1 MRKLSALAVL
11 GLAGAFLLS
20 GCAAELD
27 PVEAR
32 DSLTEVTE
40 DPEPPATASEYDAK
54 LHPEPVVEPQECSHY
69 LVITAR
75 GTGEPSKGQLLSPVA
90 KDISKARPGEVTT
103 EDLDYP
109 ADTNVKEGGTRG
121 VRVLIDTLNVQA
133 EACPDQEFVL
143 LGYSQGAMV
152 IGDTLAAADTRMIG
166 ETTGALN
173 ADAAAHV
180 LAVVMYGDPRF
191 EGKESFNVG
200 SFDPELGGIM
210 PRQLGSLDPYAD
222 RISDFCVEGDLVCQA
237 SLAAGESRDAVDSAQ
252 EQHVA
257 YYTNGMQKEGAE
269 FVIDKLGPKAKKTT
283 PTR

>member
-1 MRKLSALAVL
+1 MRKRTTLTIIGLVGVFALT
-11 GLAGAFLLS
+11 
-20 GCAAELD
+20 GCATELD

-32 DSLTEVTE
+32 DSLAEVTE
-40 DPEPPATASEYDAK
+40 NPEPPATASKYDAE
-54 LHPEPVVEPQECSHY
+54 LHPEPIVDPQDCSDY

-90 KDISKARPGEVTT
+90 RDISKARSGEVTT

-109 ADTNVKEGGTRG
+109 ADTNVREGGTRG

-133 EACPDQEFVL
+133 DSCPDQQFVL

-152 IGDTLAAADTRMIG
+152 IGDALAEPTTRMIG
-166 ETTGALN
+166 ETTGELT
-173 ADAAAHV
+173 DAAAARV
-180 LAVVMYGDPRF
+180 LAIVMYGDPRF
-191 EGKESFNVG
+191 NGEETFNVG

-210 PRQLGSLDPYAD
+210 PRPLGTLDEYALQT
-222 RISDFCVEGDLVCQA
+222 SDFCVEGDLVCQA
-237 SLAAGESRDAVDSAQ
+237 SLAAGGSREAATTAQ

-269 FVIDKLGPKAKKTT
+269 FVIDKLGPKAK
-283 PTR
+283 